1 MITTRDR
8 RGHVPPARAA
18 FLFVFATLVAGCGDG
33 PGGNP
38 VRPGP
43 GSPSSQFTGAFVS
56 GFEAGRLS
64 ISIPTA
70 NLAPRLG
77 SAAVTDTVVTASGVM
92 SIDGGEVV
100 TLGGSY
106 DTAADSLHL
115 VGGPWTLAG
124 LYDPTTSP
132 PVMEGT
138 IDGPNGA
145 ALFACFA
152 GNTDSVHVFCGT
164 FESGATPATGRWN
177 VLIAGATL
185 GGLMAPDGAAIAT
198 GFSGLVTG
206 SGPSRSLTFSAGEP
220 GSGLVSGT
228 GTWNTIT
235 REVAGTWATESDSGT
250 WSAEP
255 CLQGGGGPN

>member
-1 MITTRDR
+1 MPPTRT
-8 RGHVPPARAA
+8 A
-18 FLFVFATLVAGCGDG
+18 FLLVLATLLAGCGDDS
-33 PGGNP
+33 GGNP

-43 GSPSSQFTGAFVS
+43 GSPSSQFTGAFV
-56 GFEAGRLS
+56 GGYEAGLLS

-70 NLAPRLG
+70 NLAPRLRA
-77 SAAVTDTVVTASGVM
+77 AAVTDTVVTASGVM
-92 SIDGGEVV
+92 SLDGGEVV
-100 TLGGSY
+100 TLGGYY

-124 LYDPTTSP
+124 LYYPTTGP
-132 PVMEGT
+132 PVIEGT

-152 GNTDSVHVFCGT
+152 GNTDSVQVFCGT

-185 GGLMAPDGAAIAT
+185 GGLMAPEGAASAM

-206 SGPSRSLTFSAGEP
+206 SGTSRSLTFSAGEP
-220 GSGLVSGT
+220 GSGFISGV

-235 REVAGTWATESDSGT
+235 REVAGTWATETDSGT
-250 WSAEP
+250 WAGER